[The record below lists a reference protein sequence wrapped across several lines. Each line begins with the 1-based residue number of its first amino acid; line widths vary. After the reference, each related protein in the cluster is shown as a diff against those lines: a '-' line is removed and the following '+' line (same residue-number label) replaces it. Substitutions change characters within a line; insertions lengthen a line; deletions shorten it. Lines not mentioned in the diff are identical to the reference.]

1 MSDQVVLYE
10 ERDRVAIITLNR
22 PGKNLFSDEVV
33 QRLHDSLCQ
42 LNAGSA
48 LAGVICANGEN
59 FTMGA
64 DLHGFPKDIARSIP
78 GAGAPSGKPLV
89 AAVNGW
95 CLGAAMTL
103 VQMCDLCVATET
115 TRFMYPEAKLG
126 VSMGMIAGLAA
137 RIPHKVAMEVM
148 LLGGVLPARRAYEV
162 GLVNRLVPEG
172 EQLNAALEYARALAD
187 NSPLVIARL
196 RRLVN
201 AVVPDSPAVEAYR
214 MQKELSFML
223 ESDDLK
229 EGMGSITQKRKA
241 NFVGR

>member
-1 MSDQVVLYE
+1 
-10 ERDRVAIITLNR
+10 
-22 PGKNLFSDEVV
+22 
-33 QRLHDSLCQ
+33 
-42 LNAGSA
+42 
-48 LAGVICANGEN
+48 
-59 FTMGA
+59 MGA